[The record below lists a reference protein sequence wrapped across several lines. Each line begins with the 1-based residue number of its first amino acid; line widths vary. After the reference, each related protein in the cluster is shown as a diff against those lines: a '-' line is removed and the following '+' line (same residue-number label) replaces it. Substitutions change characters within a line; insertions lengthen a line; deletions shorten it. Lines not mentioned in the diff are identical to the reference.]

1 MKPLDV
7 GRLNKRITF
16 LTFQDGLDEMGQ
28 DTKRKVPFCSVW
40 ATVKPLRGREQE
52 EAGRIQPQTAYT
64 VTIRYRKG
72 ITPDMLI
79 RYAGKT
85 LEIESV
91 IDVEEAHYMLEL
103 QCVEKEG
110 AEKYGDVLEV
120 IRAGRV
126 AK

>member
-16 LTFQDGLDEMGQ
+16 LELKDGVDEMGL
-28 DTKRKVPFCSVW
+28 DTKKKAPFCSVW
-40 ATVKPLRGREQE
+40 ATVKPMRGAEQD
-52 EAGRIQPQTAYT
+52 EAGRVRPQKHHT

-79 RYAGKT
+79 QYAGRI

-103 QCVEKEG
+103 RCVEKEG
-110 AEKYGDVLEV
+110 AEKYGHVVEDIGLGGAES
-120 IRAGRV
+120 
-126 AK
+126 

>member
-16 LTFQDGLDEMGQ
+16 LTFQDSLDEMKQ
-28 DTKRKVPFCSVW
+28 DTKRKIPFCSVW

-52 EAGRIQPQTAYT
+52 DGGRIQPQTAYAVT
-64 VTIRYRKG
+64 VRYREG

-79 RYAGKT
+79 QYAGRIF
-85 LEIESV
+85 EIESV

-110 AEKYGDVLEV
+110 AEKYGDVPKD
-120 IRAGRV
+120 IRVGRV
-126 AK
+126 AE